1 LNREKFLVS
10 EENENIRL
18 DIFVSELYSDLSRSY
33 IQKLIKEKQI
43 TVNDKVEKNKYLVQ
57 SGEEI
62 VVNIPEAKE
71 LIVEAQNIPIE
82 IVYEDE
88 DLIVINKQQNMVV
101 HPTPGNYDNTLVNAI
116 MYHCK
121 GKLSSINGVIRPGIV
136 HRIDKNTSG
145 LLVIA
150 KNDNA
155 HHLLAEQFKEHTVV
169 RKYEAVVRGRMK
181 EDRAT
186 IDAPIKR
193 HSTNRLKMATS
204 KDGRNAI
211 THIKIIERFIEDS
224 YIEARLETGRT
235 HQIRVH
241 LSYINHPLVGDVV
254 YGPKSGGTKFN
265 LDGQVLHA
273 KTLGFIHP
281 TKNEYIEFNSELP
294 ESFNKVLRTLKEK
307 ESKMR

>member
-1 LNREKFLVS
+1 MNRENFLVS

-33 IQKLIKEKQI
+33 IQKLVKEKQI
-43 TVNDKVEKNKYLVQ
+43 TVNNKMEKNKYLVQ
-57 SGEEI
+57 SGDEI

-88 DLIVINKQQNMVV
+88 DLIVINKQQGMVV
-101 HPTPGNYDNTLVNAI
+101 HPAPGNYDNTLVNAI

-121 GKLSSINGVIRPGIV
+121 DKLSSINGVIRPGIV

-150 KNDNA
+150 KNDIS
-155 HHLLAEQFKEHTVV
+155 HRSLAEQFKEHTVV
-169 RKYEAVVRGRMK
+169 RKYVAVVRGRVK
-181 EDRAT
+181 ENRAI

-193 HSTNRLKMATS
+193 HPTNRLKMATS
-204 KDGRNAI
+204 EDGRNAI
-211 THIKIIERFIEDS
+211 THIKVIERFSDDS

-265 LDGQVLHA
+265 LAGQVLHA

-281 TKNEYIEFNSELP
+281 TRNEFIEFNSELP
-294 ESFNKVLRTLKEK
+294 ASFNKVLRTLKERELK
-307 ESKMR
+307 KQ

>member
-1 LNREKFLVS
+1 MSSENFLVS

-43 TVNDKVEKNKYLVQ
+43 TVNAKTEKNKYLVQ
-57 SGEEI
+57 IGDEI
-62 VVNIPEAKE
+62 VVNIPVAKE
-71 LIVEAQNIPIE
+71 LTIKAQNIPIV

-88 DLIVINKQQNMVV
+88 DLLVINKEQNMVV
-101 HPTPGNYDNTLVNAI
+101 HPAPGNYDGTVVNAI

-121 GKLSSINGVIRPGIV
+121 GKLSSINGIIRPGIV

-150 KNDNA
+150 KNDTS
-155 HHLLAEQFKEHTVV
+155 HRSLAEQFKDHTVV
-169 RKYEAVVRGRMK
+169 RKYEAIVRGRIK

-193 HSTNRLKMATS
+193 HPTNRLKMATS

-211 THIKIIERFIEDS
+211 THIKVIERFSDDS

-254 YGPKSGGTKFN
+254 YGSKSSGTKFN
-265 LDGQVLHA
+265 LEGQVLHA

-281 TKNEYIEFNSELP
+281 RSKEFIEFNSELP
-294 ESFNKVLRTLKEK
+294 ESFNKVLRTLREK
-307 ESKMR
+307 EIKMR